1 MKKIVFGAAI
11 AALSLSMPG
20 AAVAQRAPGA
30 VIVVVDTDRI
40 YRDCTACRAA
50 QAQLAT
56 QATTLQQRG
65 QALGQPIQTEMQ
77 SIQTAAAAARNQ
89 QGAARTA
96 AETALQQRMQRL
108 QQQET
113 TANQELQRLEQTLR
127 STQAHV
133 VQQINTRLNPIISQV
148 MTQRN
153 ANLAL
158 DVNATLARGQGLDVT
173 DAVLA
178 ALNQQLPSVNVTP
191 LPAGQQPAAT
201 PPGR

>member
-1 MKKIVFGAAI
+1 MKKIVFGAAF
-11 AALSLSMPG
+11 AALSLAMPG
-20 AAVAQRAPGA
+20 TAMAQRVPAAV
-30 VIVVVDTDRI
+30 VVVVDSDRI

-50 QAQLAT
+50 QTQL
-56 QATTLQQRG
+56 QSQITTMQQRS

-77 SIQTAAAAARNQ
+77 SIQQAAAAARNA
-89 QGAARTA
+89 QGAARTT

-113 TANQELQRLEQTLR
+113 AANQELQRLEQTLR

-133 VQQINTRLNPIISQV
+133 LQQINVRLNPIISQV

-178 ALNQQLPSVNVTP
+178 ALNQQLPSVSVTP

-201 PPGR
+201 PQGR